1 MALFRAISAGYH
13 ACSCWVPVAATCG
26 VCRAGPSLGAH
37 ILGYTG
43 KLWYDGKLAK
53 RDLLG
58 YLAVE
63 LHAWFW
69 WPQKLFREW
78 ET

>member
-1 MALFRAISAGYH
+1 MMENWRKGPISDGYH
-13 ACSCWVPVAATCG
+13 GGSCWVPVAATCG

-37 ILGYTG
+37 IHCYTG
-43 KLWYDGKLAK
+43 KLWYDGKMAK

-63 LHAWFW
+63 LHSLVPVATKGF
-69 WPQKLFREW
+69 
-78 ET
+78 